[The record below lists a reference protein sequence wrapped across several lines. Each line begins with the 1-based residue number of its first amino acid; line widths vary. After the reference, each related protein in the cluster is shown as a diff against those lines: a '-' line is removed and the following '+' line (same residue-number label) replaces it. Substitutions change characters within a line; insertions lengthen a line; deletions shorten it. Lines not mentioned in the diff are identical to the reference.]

1 MASVDKIVMEIDENF
16 LIEANEKILLREE
29 KRTGKKVYIET
40 VPQNLA
46 RVFPKVSEYGNSGNT
61 EQDLIQKATA
71 IMATV
76 IMATVPWLQV
86 FFDGNR
92 RTSIVAAGTFLRDN
106 GYELDINPEEENTE
120 LRKMLS
126 GIKKHQ
132 RDLEP
137 TIMKQLFLYISERMN
152 RYESKT

>member
-1 MASVDKIVMEIDENF
+1 MVSDDEIVMEINENF
-16 LIEANEKILLREE
+16 LIETNEKVLLREK

-46 RVFPKVSEYGNSGNT
+46 RVFPKVSEYGTSGNI

-71 IMATV
+71 IMA
-76 IMATVPWLQV
+76 AVPWTQA

-106 GYELDINPEEENTE
+106 GYELDISSEEEENTE
-120 LRKMLS
+120 LREMLS
-126 GIKKHQ
+126 EIKKHQ
-132 RDLEP
+132 CDLEP

-152 RYESKT
+152 KYEPKT

>member
-1 MASVDKIVMEIDENF
+1 MASDDEIVMEIDENF
-16 LIEANEKILLREE
+16 LIETNKKILLREKE
-29 KRTGKKVYIET
+29 RTGKEVVIET

-46 RVFPKVSEYGNSGNT
+46 RVFPKVNEYGTSGNT

-71 IMATV
+71 IMAA
-76 IMATVPWLQV
+76 IPWLQA

-106 GYELDINPEEENTE
+106 GYELDISPEEENIE
-120 LRKMLS
+120 LREMLIE
-126 GIKKHQ
+126 IKKHQ

-152 RYESKT
+152 KYEPKT

>member
-1 MASVDKIVMEIDENF
+1 M
-16 LIEANEKILLREE
+16 
-29 KRTGKKVYIET
+29 VYIET
-40 VPQNLA
+40 VPRNLA
-46 RVFPKVSEYGNSGNT
+46 KVLPKVSEYGNSGNI
-61 EQDLIQKATA
+61 EEDLIQKAAA
-71 IMATV
+71 IMAA
-76 IMATVPWLQV
+76 IPWIQA

-106 GYELDINPEEENTE
+106 GYELDISPEEENTE

-126 GIKKHQ
+126 EIKKHR

-152 RYESKT
+152 KYESKT

>member
-1 MASVDKIVMEIDENF
+1 MASNDEIIMEIDENF
-16 LIEANEKILLREE
+16 LIETNEKVLLREKE
-29 KRTGKKVYIET
+29 RTGKEVYIET

-46 RVFPKVSEYGNSGNT
+46 QVFPKVNEYGNSGNI
-61 EQDLIQKATA
+61 EQDLIHKATA
-71 IMATV
+71 IMAA
-76 IMATVPWLQV
+76 IPWIQA

-106 GYELDINPEEENTE
+106 GYELDISPEEENTE

-126 GIKKHQ
+126 EIKKHQ
-132 RDLEP
+132 SDLEP

-152 RYESKT
+152 KYEPKT

>member
-1 MASVDKIVMEIDENF
+1 MASDDEIVMEIDENF
-16 LIEANEKILLREE
+16 LIETNKKILLREKE
-29 KRTGKKVYIET
+29 RTGKEVVIEA

-46 RVFPKVSEYGNSGNT
+46 RVFPKVSEYGTSGNT

-71 IMATV
+71 IMAA
-76 IMATVPWLQV
+76 IPWLQA

-106 GYELDINPEEENTE
+106 GYELDISPEEENIE
-120 LRKMLS
+120 LREMLIE
-126 GIKKHQ
+126 IKKHQ

-152 RYESKT
+152 KYEPKT

>member
-1 MASVDKIVMEIDENF
+1 MASDDEIVMEIDENF
-16 LIEANEKILLREE
+16 LIETNKKILLREK
-29 KRTGKKVYIET
+29 KRTGKVAYIES

-46 RVFPKVSEYGNSGNT
+46 QVLPKVSEYGNSENR
-61 EQDLIQKATA
+61 EEDLIQKAAA
-71 IMATV
+71 IMAV
-76 IMATVPWLQV
+76 IPWIQA

-106 GYELDINPEEENTE
+106 GYELDISPKEENTE

-126 GIKKHQ
+126 EIKKHR

-152 RYESKT
+152 KYESKT

>member
-1 MASVDKIVMEIDENF
+1 MASDDEIVMEIDENF
-16 LIEANEKILLREE
+16 LIETNKKILLREKE
-29 KRTGKKVYIET
+29 RTGKEVVIEA

-46 RVFPKVSEYGNSGNT
+46 RVFPKVNEYGTSGNT

-71 IMATV
+71 IMAA
-76 IMATVPWLQV
+76 IPWLQA

-106 GYELDINPEEENTE
+106 GYELDISPEEENIE
-120 LRKMLS
+120 LREMLIE
-126 GIKKHQ
+126 IKKHQ

-152 RYESKT
+152 KYEPKT